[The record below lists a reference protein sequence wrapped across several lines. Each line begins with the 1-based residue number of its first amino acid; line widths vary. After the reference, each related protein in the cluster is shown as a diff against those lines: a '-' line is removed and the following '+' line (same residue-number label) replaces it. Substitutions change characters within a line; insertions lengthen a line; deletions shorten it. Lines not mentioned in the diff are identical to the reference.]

1 MGNQNTFKK
10 TAFIILISS
19 FILHSSSFADVI
31 QEDIEKA
38 LPDKLEHPYLYFTE
52 EGKESIL
59 ERIENDPESRDIMAK
74 LLAEANRWIYTP
86 VEKQFPPQ
94 CKDNRFYNDGKYDAL
109 FYSYIEA
116 MYTLAFVYQMTGDER
131 YAHKSFEFADALCDL
146 PTWVDRALQFPKAY
160 MRISPWNVTDDKVV
174 FHYGIW
180 SAWVSFHMSPVYD
193 WLYPVLTKRQRD
205 RIRGALLEK
214 VITRVRGNWEY
225 HWWSTAYR
233 CNWCSSSCAGLGL
246 AALALLTEDPQLT
259 DVIAESYTRICRT
272 FDEIGIDGGW
282 QEGVGYSHANQNSA
296 VTFGDPLKRLTG
308 GKYNLMKHPKMQ
320 EHAVSFYVNTLLPP
334 DNVVNFGDSGNK
346 TDRRSTYV
354 FNKLADE
361 TGSGEVAWYREML
374 GEGTGI
380 NDLIW
385 PRSAV
390 KPVSPEPKSI
400 HFRTIDWIV
409 IRSDFTDTEKVV
421 IACKSG
427 KNDDPHHGHLD
438 IGSFILQWRG
448 QEFIKDVGS
457 GPYDEPYFDDVRWNY
472 PEASSAGHNVVFVN
486 GELQIPG
493 KRFSKPLDE
502 SIGGEVL
509 EFRTGKNRDYM
520 LMDSNDAYP
529 KKELK
534 GWRRHITLEKPKVT
548 VILDEV
554 RSNKGAGIEARF
566 FSGCVQKINDNHILL
581 EGENGNMALIPVVDG
596 EFTLRPGKLMDLPAK
611 KDARLEEIPYSGIV
625 MKAKQS
631 KTDIFTIILP
641 VENDREASKIADS
654 AQRTTDGAG
663 NLSVSFIYDGKTY
676 SYNYLKNN
684 DGLVL
689 E

>member
-1 MGNQNTFKK
+1 MV
-10 TAFIILISS
+10 ILFVSF
-19 FILHSSSFADVI
+19 FILYPSSFADVTS
-31 QEDIEKA
+31 EDIENA
-38 LPDKLEHPYLYFTE
+38 LLKKLEHPYLYFTE
-52 EGKESIL
+52 QEKSTIL
-59 ERIENDPESRDIMAK
+59 ERINNDPESHNIMAK
-74 LLAEANRWIYTP
+74 LLAEANRWMNTP

-94 CKDNRFYNDGKYDAL
+94 CRDNRFYNDGKYDAL

-116 MYTLAFVYQMTGDER
+116 MYTLAFVYQMTGNEK
-131 YAHKSFEFADALCDL
+131 YAHKSFEFAYVICDL

-160 MRISPWNVTDDKVV
+160 MRVSPWNVTDDKVV

-225 HWWSTAYR
+225 HWWATAYR
-233 CNWCSSSCAGLGL
+233 CNWCTSSCAGLGL
-246 AALALLTEDPQLT
+246 AALALLTEDPHLT
-259 DVIAESYTRICRT
+259 DVIAESYNRICRT

-282 QEGVGYSHANQNSA
+282 QEGVGYSHANHNVA
-296 VTFGDPLKRLTG
+296 VIFGDPIKRLTG

-334 DNVVNFGDSGNK
+334 DNVVNFGDSGNR
-346 TDRRSTYV
+346 TDRRSTYA

-390 KPVSPEPKSI
+390 KPVPPESKSS

-409 IRSDFTDTEKVV
+409 MRSDYTDTEKVV

-448 QEFIKDVGS
+448 QAFIKDIGS
-457 GPYDEPYFDDVRWNY
+457 GPYDEPYFDEVRWNY

-493 KRFSKPLDE
+493 KRFRKAPDE
-502 SIGGEVL
+502 SIGGKIL
-509 EFRTGKNRDYM
+509 EFRPGKDRDYI
-520 LMDSNDAYP
+520 LMDSTDAYP

-534 GWRRHITLEKPKVT
+534 GWRRHITLEKPTVT

-554 RSNKGAGIEARF
+554 RSKIGAEIEARF
-566 FSGCVQKINDNHILL
+566 FSECVQKLNDDYILL
-581 EGENGNMALIPVVDG
+581 EGERGHMALIPVVDG
-596 EFTLRPGKLMDLPAK
+596 DFTLRPGKLMDLPVK
-611 KDARLEEIPYSGIV
+611 KDARLEEIPYTGTV
-625 MKAKQS
+625 VKARNTM
-631 KTDIFTIILP
+631 TDIFSIILP
-641 VENDREASKIADS
+641 VRDDSEARRILNTVRRTIDS
-654 AQRTTDGAG
+654 AG
-663 NLSVSFIYDGKTY
+663 NLSVSFAYDGKTY
-676 SYNYLKNN
+676 TYNYVNSE
-684 DGLVL
+684 DGLIL
-689 E
+689 KQER